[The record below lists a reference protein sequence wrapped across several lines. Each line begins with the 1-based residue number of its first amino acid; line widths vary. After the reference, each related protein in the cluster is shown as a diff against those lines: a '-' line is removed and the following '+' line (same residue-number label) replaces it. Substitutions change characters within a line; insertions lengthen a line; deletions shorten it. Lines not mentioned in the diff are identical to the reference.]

1 MLIRFLSKRAFR
13 DGFTLIELLV
23 VIAIIGILAGLL
35 LPSLAKAK
43 GKAQRTAC
51 LSNGRQMGLGSQLY
65 ADEDT
70 RLALAGTANVNDDDL
85 NWLFNRYVSNLRT
98 FVCPSTK
105 NAVANQ
111 RLNSAGHLSPSETT
125 FGNFTGGATAPQNGA
140 TAVAYFDRVHENSTF
155 VPQLED
161 NAAGK
166 NATSFH
172 SYEIAGFLNGT
183 SASGRIRKTQKTIAS
198 YTYKLNNTT
207 YPQYNFFNK
216 KASPSDIW
224 IIVESD
230 DIGGADRPYDDY
242 PDIGDNHGIDGNN
255 VIFCD
260 GHAEWVP
267 RKKYLRSFFLGTDE
281 LKSVVI
287 PGA

>member
-1 MLIRFLSKRAFR
+1 MRTSLRISRA
-13 DGFTLIELLV
+13 FTLIELLV
-23 VIAIIGILAGLL
+23 VIAIIAILAGLL
-35 LPSLAKAK
+35 LPALSKAK
-43 GKAQRTAC
+43 SKAQRISC
-51 LSNGRQMGLGSQLY
+51 LNNGRQMGLGSQLY
-65 ADEDT
+65 ADEDA
-70 RLALAGTANVNDDDL
+70 RLALSGTANVNDDDL
-85 NWLFNRYVSNLRT
+85 NWLYSRYVSNLKT

-111 RLNSAGHLSPSETT
+111 KLSTTGHESPSAIS
-125 FGNFTGGATAPQNGA
+125 FGNHTGGSAAPQNGS
-140 TAVAYFDRVHENSTF
+140 TAVLYLERVHENSTY
-155 VPQLED
+155 VPQLEN

-166 NATSFH
+166 GATTFH

-183 SASGRIRKTQKTIAS
+183 TGGARVRKTQKTVAS
-198 YTYKLNNTT
+198 YTYKLNNTS
-207 YPQYNFFNK
+207 YPKYNFFNM
-216 KASPSDIW
+216 KASPSDLW

-242 PDIGDNHGIDGNN
+242 PDPGDNHGIEGNN

-267 RKKYLRSFFLGTDE
+267 RKKYMRSFFLGTDE
-281 LKSVVI
+281 TRSVII